1 MELLLCIMALT
12 PPEVIKKNMDRELDE
27 KVKKLWKEVRD
38 KEKNKQKPP

>member
-1 MELLLCIMALT
+1 MELLLGIMALT